1 MIMIKHAILIL
12 FFVIMAARLPA
23 SGQTFEAGVMAG
35 TTFYLGDMQPYN
47 TPADLFTNIDYA
59 GGIFFRYNLNEHI
72 AFRSNLLYAQIQGIN
87 TGPYDMP
94 VTPPDNED
102 HDHFNTRLAEL
113 SILAEVNFFPYVAG
127 DLEKRATPFIFG
139 GTGVMLFEE
148 PFSGGYKIRPKYIPS
163 KLILGIGGKLN
174 ISRRFSVGVEWGM
187 RRTDDM
193 LDGVYYPHDT
203 VTGVT
208 GIPDDKDWYS
218 FTGMTLSFKFQDA
231 SGAICPH

>member
-1 MIMIKHAILIL
+1 MIMIKHAI
-12 FFVIMAARLPA
+12 VIVCFAVIAAQLPVR
-23 SGQTFEAGVMAG
+23 GQTFEAGVMAG

-47 TPADLFTNIDYA
+47 TPADLFNNIDYS

-72 AFRSNLLYAQIQGIN
+72 AFRSNLLYAQVQGIN

-94 VTPPDNED
+94 DNGS
-102 HDHFNTRLAEL
+102 HDHFNTWLAEL

-139 GTGVMLFEE
+139 GTGVMRFEE
-148 PFSGGYKIRPKYIPS
+148 PLSGDYQIEPGYVPS
-163 KLILGIGGKLN
+163 KLVLGIGGKFN

-193 LDGVYYPHDT
+193 LDGVYRDN
-203 VTGVT
+203 GGFS

-218 FTGMTLSFKFQDA
+218 FAGMTLSFKFQDA
-231 SGAICPH
+231 SGAICPY